1 MPGKNYESYL
11 LTGPRTKGEGDKS
24 QISEYITVFAKT
36 VPNGSA
42 WVRGKWDWSNNL
54 ASKKWSAEQQW
65 YTANRTGRSLSR
77 KRILIRGQGPTIQ
90 LHIRSE
96 AGKPFNLVGW
106 TQWDSVDAV
115 P

>member
-11 LTGPRTKGEGDKS
+11 LTGPRTRGEGHRT
-24 QISEYITVFAKT
+24 QVSEYITVFGKT
-36 VPNGSA
+36 VTNGSA
-42 WVRGKWDWSNNL
+42 LVRGKWDWANNINSN
-54 ASKKWSAEQQW
+54 KWSGEQQW
-65 YTANRTGRSLSR
+65 YTAARTGRSLSR
-77 KRILIRGQGPTIQ
+77 KRILIRGSGPTLQ

-106 TQWDSVDAV
+106 TMWDSVDAI